1 MQVQSASSTMNS
13 PRHVDV
19 RIIAHQHTPRHVD
32 VHLTAHQEYEQFTMN
47 EFKKTPDYAI
57 RNVDGYDGML
67 GKFQLVPE
75 LIAYGSRNTLWHR
88 IKRLYNEKL
97 YTVYSDGF
105 DKLLIAVI
113 LLGITISAYYLY
125 IERVEHNNTIT
136 KAYTYKTDEDLIEL
150 KKLTAD
156 IATLDQKYQ
165 SELKKPSDQMD
176 SELIKK
182 LSDQIDSN
190 KLNLTNKT
198 LSYYNSD
205 KQKTL
210 DGINTDSTFNKLSWI
225 KFGCTVISSA
235 LLTWHMF
242 KRTTVHH
249 SPNKTL
255 NILRLMGSTIRSK
268 INPEG

>member
-1 MQVQSASSTMNS
+1 MSNIKTIQVQPASSTMNS
-13 PRHVDV
+13 PRY
-19 RIIAHQHTPRHVD
+19 VD

-57 RNVDGYDGML
+57 RNVEGYDGML

-75 LIAYGSRNTLWHR
+75 LVAYGSRNTLWQR

-105 DKLLIAVI
+105 DKLLTVVI
-113 LLGITISAYYLY
+113 LLGIAISAYYLY
-125 IERVEHNNTIT
+125 IERVEYNNTIT

-210 DGINTDSTFNKLSWI
+210 DAINKDDTFDKLSWV
-225 KFGCTVISSA
+225 KLGCTVISSA

-249 SPNKTL
+249 SPNKTV
-255 NILRLMGSTIRSK
+255 NILKRMGDTMRGK
-268 INPEG
+268 INPSG

>member
-1 MQVQSASSTMNS
+1 MSNIKSIQVRPVLATMDS
-13 PRHVDV
+13 PRNVE
-19 RIIAHQHTPRHVD
+19 R
-32 VHLTAHQEYEQFTMN
+32 HLTAHQEYENFTMD

-57 RNVDGYDGML
+57 RNVQGYNGVS
-67 GKFQLVPE
+67 GKLRLVPE
-75 LIAYGSRNTLWHR
+75 LVVYGSRNTLWQR
-88 IKRLYNEKL
+88 AKRLYNEKL

-105 DKLLIAVI
+105 DKLLTVVV
-113 LLGITISAYYLY
+113 LLGIAISAYYLY
-125 IERVEHNNTIT
+125 IERVEYNSTIT

-150 KKLTAD
+150 KKLTAN

-210 DGINTDSTFNKLSWI
+210 DTINTDDTFDKLSWV
-225 KFGCTVISSA
+225 KLGCTVVSST

-242 KRTTVHH
+242 KRTTVHRE
-249 SPNKTL
+249 PNIVL
-255 NILRLMGSTIRSK
+255 NKLKDLNTRDSIRKLFK
-268 INPEG
+268 INQVAAT